1 MIDLRSYKLTLP
13 GVYPGLNEYMEA
25 ERSNRYKAAGM
36 KKDMQ
41 RVIGLCIRAQLG
53 KLRIAN
59 PVVMH
64 YAWFEPNR
72 RRDRDNI
79 VFARKFIQDALTD
92 CGVLQND
99 GWNNILWFTDTVF
112 KDAKRP
118 RVEILIVEVEGY
130 DPKRSG
136 MAGAK
141 KAGQDHRKGRT

>member
-1 MIDLRSYKLTLP
+1 MVDLRIHKLTLP
-13 GVYPGLNEYMEA
+13 GVYPGLNEYIEA
-25 ERSNRYKAAGM
+25 ERGNRYSAAGM

-53 KLRIAN
+53 RLHIAN

-79 VFARKFIQDALTD
+79 VFARKFIQDALTG

-99 GWNNILWFTDTVF
+99 GWGNILWFTDAVF

-130 DPKRSG
+130 DQKRSQT
-136 MAGAK
+136 AGK
-141 KAGQDHRKGRT
+141 KEAGHDQRPRRA